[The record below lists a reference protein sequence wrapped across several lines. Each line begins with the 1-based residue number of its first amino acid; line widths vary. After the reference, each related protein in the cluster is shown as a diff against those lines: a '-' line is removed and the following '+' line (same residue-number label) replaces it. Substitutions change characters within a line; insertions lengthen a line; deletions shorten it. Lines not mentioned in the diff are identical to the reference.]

1 MANMIFFN
9 HGRILLTGLAVA
21 LVLVVMSV
29 LCIGSVLSAFPRRI
43 AVVSS
48 NGLKEESDD
57 PYGDNWPK
65 FKYVDET
72 VMLPGG
78 SEIMRGID
86 DNLAKQKLYN
96 EAVRKTAATTFGAP
110 MIKSVIDRGSLF
122 EPEDD
127 WGPEG
132 APSSVEPA
140 PFTKEV
146 TLFSF

>member
-9 HGRILLTGLAVA
+9 HGRILLMGLIIG
-21 LVLVVMSV
+21 LILVVITV
-29 LCIGSVLSAFPRRI
+29 LCIGSVMNSLPRRV

-48 NGLKEESDD
+48 NGQKEESDD

-65 FKYVDET
+65 FKYPDET
-72 VMLPGG
+72 VMVPGG

-96 EAVRKTAATTFGAP
+96 EKVRQTATTTFGAP
-110 MIKSVIDRGSLF
+110 MVKSVIDRGSLF
-122 EPEDD
+122 EEGDD

>member
-9 HGRILLTGLAVA
+9 HGRILLMALIIGLMLTVI
-21 LVLVVMSV
+21 MV
-29 LCIGSVLSAFPRRI
+29 LCLNSIMGSFPRRI

-48 NGLKEESDD
+48 NGQKEESND

-65 FKYVDET
+65 FEYPDET
-72 VMLPGG
+72 VMIPGG

-96 EAVRKTAATTFGAP
+96 EKVRQTAATTFGAP
-110 MIKSVIDRGSLF
+110 MTKSVIDRGSLF
-122 EPEDD
+122 ESDDD
-127 WGPEG
+127 WGAEG
-132 APSSVEPA
+132 APASVEPA
-140 PFTKEV
+140 PFTKEI

>member
-9 HGRILLTGLAVA
+9 HGRILLAALAIGLALIVVA
-21 LVLVVMSV
+21 V
-29 LCIGSVLSAFPRRI
+29 LCIDKVLKAFPRRI
-43 AVVSS
+43 TVVSS
-48 NGLKEESDD
+48 HGLKEEASD

-72 VMLPGG
+72 VMVPGG

-96 EAVRKTAATTFGAP
+96 ENVRKTAATTFGAP

-122 EPEDD
+122 ETEDD

>member
-9 HGRILLTGLAVA
+9 HGRILLASLAIGM
-21 LVLVVMSV
+21 VLMIIAV
-29 LCIGSVLSAFPRRI
+29 LCIGVIMKSFPRRI
-43 AVVSS
+43 SVVSS
-48 NGLKEESDD
+48 SGLKDDPAD

-65 FKYVDET
+65 FKYVDDT

-86 DNLAKQKLYN
+86 DNLAKHKLYN
-96 EAVRKTAATTFGAP
+96 ENVRKTAATTFGAP

-122 EPEDD
+122 ESEDD